1 MGLLSVLAADVP
13 ARDAG
18 AEPASGDGGRAR
30 EFVPPVPSPPRCTPT
45 GRVTFRLAAAESD
58 GGDRWRGRS
67 GRRGQ
72 CQKDAAGVWSVTL
85 GPLDPDMYHY
95 TFVVNGVRTIDPA
108 PFASVAAGAV
118 SSTTYSRFVIRGE
131 TPAIDELL
139 PLPHGVV
146 RQHFYRSK
154 SLDVVRRV
162 VVYTPPDYDSSTKRT
177 YPVLYLLHGARN
189 GETFWTDFALVNLVV
204 DNLIASG
211 AAKPLVIVMPNGNT
225 PGRPPRA
232 PRAASRTGSDRRRHP
247 LGRIGV
253 PREGWRP
260 APSDCRLL
268 PGRPASVAP
277 SALTHLGRF
286 SHLATFSAALA
297 DTQPSAT
304 FATLPAQT
312 TTVNGKLPFIWIGCG
327 TEDGLFP
334 ANEQASASLR
344 ERGITHTFH
353 KTSGGHS
360 WKLSAPLPPRTPP
373 EVVCGALSARPR
385 KPDYRSGIV
394 RR

>member
-1 MGLLSVLAADVP
+1 MVAT
-13 ARDAG
+13 
-18 AEPASGDGGRAR
+18 PASSSAR
-30 EFVPPVPSPPRCTPT
+30 IVSPEVHPDR
-45 GRVTFRLAAAESD
+45 RVTFRLSAPKATEVTVSGVGPAPAAM
-58 GGDRWRGRS
+58 
-67 GRRGQ
+67 
-72 CQKDAAGVWSVTL
+72 QKDVAGVWSVTL

-118 SSTTYSRFVIRGE
+118 SSTTYNRFVIRGE

-139 PLPHGVV
+139 PVPHGVV

-162 VVYTPPDYDSSTKRT
+162 VVYTPPDYDSSSKRR

-189 GETFWTDFALVNLVV
+189 GETFWTDFALVNIVV

-225 PGRPPRA
+225 PRGRPEP
-232 PRAASRTGSDRRRHP
+232 HELL
-247 LGRIGV
+247 LGRDLIDDVIPWVESGFRV
-253 PREGWRP
+253 KAGARYRAIAGF
-260 APSDCRLL
+260 SLG
-268 PGRPASVAP
+268 GRQAFAI
-277 SALTHLGRF
+277 ALTHLGRF

-297 DTQPSAT
+297 DTQPSTT

-312 TTVNGKLPFIWIGCG
+312 TVVNGKLPFIWIGCG
-327 TEDGLFP
+327 TEDGLFA

-360 WKLSAPLPPRTPP
+360 WKLARRYLHELLPKMFAER
-373 EVVCGALSARPR
+373 
-385 KPDYRSGIV
+385 
-394 RR
+394 